1 MVKTSTRESSEAYV
15 LVVNVGLETVLRCDF
30 ERGAEVLHEVTSVP
44 CGKQLTLLSDR
55 PFTVEVEEPGFAQVL
70 RSRS

>member
-1 MVKTSTRESSEAYV
+1 MVKTSTCESSEAYV
-15 LVVNVGLETVLRCDF
+15 LVVNVGLETVLRYDF
-30 ERGAEVLHEVTSVP
+30 ERGAEVLHEATPVP

-55 PFTVEVEEPGFAQVL
+55 PFTVKVEEPGFARVL